1 MKKWKKLLLT
11 VVPMTLALSFTSMAG
26 QWNNDMNG
34 WWYTEDD
41 GSYLT
46 NGWYWLDGNNDG
58 IEECYYFDKDGY
70 MVNDHGYVDGYQVD
84 ENGAWIVDGKV
95 QRRKAQ
101 APAAEQSVP
110 VAENSDAMA
119 AYLAAQEK
127 NSALDSMDTDVNYVM
142 SVSTQGVT
150 IDAKMNLNMKMKNV
164 TGENIQFVTNG
175 SMTMLGTEIPVNMFY
190 TDGYFYMDMMGTK
203 AKQAMPMD
211 KAIAE
216 ASGNTEIDTSLMRD
230 MQMRKEG
237 ENTILTY
244 TVDAAVMNGYMESIL
259 GSNPA
264 LSNSQAQISYN
275 IRSSN
280 GEAVINK
287 DGYYTSQ
294 KVYVDMD
301 MTMVDMS
308 VGEAETINMKMD
320 MTMTINNP
328 GQPVDFAIPS
338 TEGYEDMSTMQ

>member
-26 QWNNDMNG
+26 QWSGDMNG

-70 MVNDHGYVDGYQVD
+70 MVNDQGYADGYQVD
-84 ENGAWIVDGKV
+84 ENGAWIADGIV
-95 QRRKAQ
+95 QRRVAQ
-101 APAAEQSVP
+101 TSAVSVM
-110 VAENSDAMA
+110 ENGDAMA

-142 SVSTQGVT
+142 SVSTEGVT

-164 TGENIQFVTNG
+164 TGGNLQFVASG
-175 SMTMLGTEIPVNMFY
+175 SMNMLGFDLPVNMFY
-190 TDGYFYMDMMGTK
+190 TDGYYYMDMMDMK
-203 AKQAMPMD
+203 VKQAMPMEE
-211 KAIAE
+211 ALTE
-216 ASGNTEIDTSLMRD
+216 ASVNAEIDTSMMQD
-230 MQMRKEG
+230 MQMRKDG

-244 TVDAAVMNGYMESIL
+244 VVDAAVMNGYLENIL

-264 LSNSQAQISYN
+264 LSNSQAQISFK
-275 IRSSN
+275 IHSSN
-280 GEAVINK
+280 GEVVINK

-294 KVYVDMD
+294 KVYMDMD
-301 MTMVDMS
+301 MTMIDMS
-308 VGEAETINMKMD
+308 VGEVETVNLKMD
-320 MTMTINNP
+320 MTMNINNP
-328 GQPVDFAIPS
+328 GQPVDFAVPS
-338 TEGYEDMSTMQ
+338 TEGYEDMSTM

>member
-26 QWNNDMNG
+26 QWSGDMNG

-70 MVNDHGYVDGYQVD
+70 MVNDQGYADGYQVD
-84 ENGAWIVDGKV
+84 ENGAWIADGIV
-95 QRRKAQ
+95 QRRVAQ
-101 APAAEQSVP
+101 TSAVSVM
-110 VAENSDAMA
+110 ENGDAMA

-127 NSALDSMDTDVNYVM
+127 NNALDSMDTDVNYVM
-142 SVSTQGVT
+142 SMSAEGVT

-164 TGENIQFVTNG
+164 TDGNLQFVANG
-175 SMTMLGTEIPVNMFY
+175 SMSMFGTEIPVNMFY
-190 TDGYFYMDMMGTK
+190 TDGYYYMDMMGMK
-203 AKQAMPMD
+203 AKQAMPMEE
-211 KAIAE
+211 AIAE
-216 ASGNTEIDTSLMRD
+216 ASGNTEIDTSMMRD

-244 TVDAAVMNGYMESIL
+244 TVDAAVMNDYLENIL
-259 GSNPA
+259 GSNTA
-264 LSNSQAQISYN
+264 LSSSQAQISFKIY
-275 IRSSN
+275 SSN

-294 KVYVDMD
+294 KVYMDMD
-301 MTMVDMS
+301 MTMIDMS
-308 VGEAETINMKMD
+308 VGEAETVNLKMD
-320 MTMTINNP
+320 ISINVNNP
-328 GQPVDFAIPS
+328 GQPVDFAVPS
-338 TEGYEDMSTMQ
+338 TEGYEDMSTM